1 MSTPKSRKPSR
12 GKPQKALGHFAQ
24 FSKAEFEQRIE
35 RARKV
40 MTREKIDGL
49 LVSSEVHLEYLSGF
63 RSVFPWNSPSR
74 PWYFFLPRVGD
85 AVAVIPEFGATG
97 WVRSSWCKSLAT
109 WPSPRP
115 QDEGITLLA
124 GLIKGV
130 KRRYGR
136 FGVELGPESRIGMP
150 VGDLLRLRDAIR
162 PIEMADCVGVLRELR
177 LIKSPA
183 EVARIRF
190 LCQAAC
196 DAFDALPGKIGAGD
210 TERDAMRAFQFE
222 VMARGVDKAPFIMPR
237 SGVDGVDALVA
248 GPVADKRLRKGE
260 ILYMDQ
266 GSKHEG
272 YFCDFNRNFTVGKA
286 TDKVRR
292 AMALLYDST
301 TAGIKAARPGA
312 TAEDLFHAQAKVLT
326 DAGIVLGD
334 IGRFG
339 HGLGKNLTEPPSNMP
354 GDRTRLVPG
363 MVMTIEPSLM
373 MGGDRILVREENL
386 VITEDGHRMLT
397 RREPRE
403 VAELPA

>member
-1 MSTPKSRKPSR
+1 MNAANKTKAGPAKTPGEFP
-12 GKPQKALGHFAQ
+12 L
-24 FSKAEFEQRIE
+24 FSKAEFEHRIE
-35 RARKV
+35 RARRL
-40 MTREKIDGL
+40 MTREKLDGL
-49 LVSSEVHLEYLSGF
+49 LVSGEVHLEYLSGF
-63 RSVFPWNSPSR
+63 RTVFSWNSPSR
-74 PWYFFLPRVGD
+74 PWYFFLPRVGE
-85 AVAVIPEFGATG
+85 AKGVIPEFGATG
-97 WVRSSWCKSLAT
+97 WCKTSWCKSLET

-115 QDEGITLLA
+115 EDEGITLLA
-124 GLIKGV
+124 GLIKGL
-130 KRRYGR
+130 KRTYGR

-150 VGDLLRLRDAIR
+150 VGDLFRLKDMIR
-162 PIEMADCVGVLRELR
+162 PVEMADCVPVLRELR
-177 LIKSPA
+177 LIKSEA
-183 EVARIRF
+183 EIKRLRFVAR
-190 LCQAAC
+190 AAC
-196 DAFDALPGKIGAGD
+196 DAFDELPKHIGAGS
-210 TERDAMRAFQFE
+210 TEREAMRAFQFAA
-222 VMARGVDKAPFIMPR
+222 MARGVDKAPFIMPR

-248 GPVADKRLRKGE
+248 GPVPGKRLKKGE
-260 ILYMDQ
+260 VLYMDQ
-266 GSKHEG
+266 GCKHEG

-286 TDKVRR
+286 TDRVKR
-292 AMALLYDST
+292 AMSLLYDST
-301 TAGIKAARPGA
+301 SAGISAARPGA

-354 GDRTRLVPG
+354 GDKTKLVPG